1 MRVIRNWCMNTQ
13 TVSEEQTQIVHSG
26 DLLGRRIKFLRGELS
41 QDEFAKKIGVS
52 RAALA
57 NYETG
62 RTVPNES
69 VIRAISSALEISTNF
84 LKTGKAKEEDRL
96 FHLLGLGRDQSG
108 LLTPEEWSVV
118 RGLRACNPETVLK
131 AVQIIAD
138 GYFDAQK
145 RGGLNDPLGFA
156 EDVLRLGNIL
166 EAGGR
171 YAKGPDQDSVTDR
184 MMALARRVSSLQ
196 NDPNEGPQ

>member
-1 MRVIRNWCMNTQ
+1 M
-13 TVSEEQTQIVHSG
+13 SEDQTQIVHKS

-41 QDEFAKKIGVS
+41 QHEFAKKIGIS

-69 VIRAISSALEISTNF
+69 VIRSISSALEISTNF
-84 LKTGKAKEEDRL
+84 LETGRAKEEDRL
-96 FHLLGLGRDQSG
+96 LHLFGLGRVQSD
-108 LLTPEEWSVV
+108 LLTPDEWSVV
-118 RGLRACNPETVLK
+118 RGLRACNREKVLQ

-138 GYFDAQK
+138 GYFAAQK
-145 RGGLNDPLGFA
+145 RGDISDPLGFA
-156 EDVLRLGNIL
+156 DDALRLGKIR

-171 YAKGPDQDSVTDR
+171 FVKGPDEDSVTDR
-184 MMALARRVSSLQ
+184 MMALARRVSTLQ
-196 NDPNEGPQ
+196 SDPKEGQQ

>member
-1 MRVIRNWCMNTQ
+1 MDTQ
-13 TVSEEQTQIVHSG
+13 TVSEEQTQIVHDG

-41 QDEFAKKIGVS
+41 QHEFAKKIGVS

-69 VIRAISSALEISTNF
+69 VIRSISSALEISTNF
-84 LKTGKAKEEDRL
+84 LKTGRAKEEDRL
-96 FHLLGLGRDQSG
+96 LHLLGLGRDQSG
-108 LLTPEEWSVV
+108 LLTPDEWSVV
-118 RGLRACNPETVLK
+118 RGLRACNSEKVLQ

-145 RGGLNDPLGFA
+145 RGGSDDPLGFA
-156 EDVLRLGNIL
+156 EDVLRLGKIL

-171 YAKGPDQDSVTDR
+171 FAKGRDQDSVTDR
-184 MMALARRVSSLQ
+184 MMTLARRVSSLQ